1 MNGKA
6 MHSILSAPGVDACP
20 VACPGAACCPT
31 AA

>member
-6 MHSILSAPGVDACP
+6 MHSMLSAPGVDSCP
-20 VACPGAACCPT
+20 VVCPGAACCP